1 MWPWQVFVFLVGVQS
16 VEYFVTDRS
25 LEGETFQPWK
35 TRLDKLCFLSE
46 LLCQLRVVERII
58 LEMQGG
64 QGGLESF
71 DIWIGIILAAK
82 TRKVPL
88 WSVIRSSGS
97 SQQDTAKAGSCM
109 KATLWF
115 QAPMTMS
122 LRCNAKHLGKVGCG
136 DPTTSWRLPILSR
149 MMLTCRSSL
158 LRLSAKSKSIW
169 ILQPCFWN

>member
-71 DIWIGIILAAK
+71 DI
-82 TRKVPL
+82 
-88 WSVIRSSGS
+88 
-97 SQQDTAKAGSCM
+97 
-109 KATLWF
+109 
-115 QAPMTMS
+115 
-122 LRCNAKHLGKVGCG
+122 
-136 DPTTSWRLPILSR
+136 
-149 MMLTCRSSL
+149 
-158 LRLSAKSKSIW
+158 
-169 ILQPCFWN
+169 